1 MQGSLYL
8 LESSEAQALLL
19 RIRLTKELTSLKINS
34 PPTQAA
40 SCVIKDA
47 AGRLLLIK
55 RANSPQQG
63 RWSLP
68 GGRVEAGETLEVT
81 AAREV
86 AEETGLDVQII
97 RKLGS
102 VNLGIDEGYNYEV
115 HHFLAQVVAGDLK
128 AGDDAADV
136 GWFTPQ
142 KIERLELS
150 TDLLKYLAPYHV
162 L

>member
-1 MQGSLYL
+1 M
-8 LESSEAQALLL
+8 
-19 RIRLTKELTSLKINS
+19 KIDS

-40 SCVIKDA
+40 SCVIKDDID
-47 AGRLLLIK
+47 RLLLIK
-55 RANSPQQG
+55 RANPPQQG

-68 GGRVEAGETLEVT
+68 GGRVEADESLESA

-86 AEETGLDVQII
+86 REETGLDVEII
-97 RKLGS
+97 MKLGS

-115 HHFLAQVVAGDLK
+115 HHFLARAIAGSLC

-136 GWFTPQ
+136 GWFS
-142 KIERLELS
+142 KESLSNLELS
-150 TDLLKYLAPYHV
+150 TDLLKYLAPYQV